1 MKDISSKS
9 KAAKKANTKANGD
22 YTSAFTGAANSA
34 MVKAKV
40 KGARAVTKKTPGKAK
55 EGGMPSDVTQTLRT
69 FNAAAKKAKGGNTAA
84 GYKKNLSN
92 LTSGIAKARA
102 AGATSTVGRKAKV
115 KTSNQGD
122 YNAVNTP
129 TAVRAMKKAGVRN
142 PAYKSTDSRF
152 QTRKRQK

>member
-1 MKDISSKS
+1 MKNKS
-9 KAAKKANTKANGD
+9 EPRKRARTTANGD

-40 KGARAVTKKTPGKAK
+40 KGARAVEKKTAGKAK
-55 EGGMPSDVTQTLRT
+55 EGGIPSDVTKTLRT
-69 FNAAAKKAKGGNTAA
+69 FAAYARNSKGGNTAA
-84 GYKKNLSN
+84 GRKKNLSR

-102 AGATSTVGRKAKV
+102 AGAISTVGRKAKI

-129 TAVRAMKKAGVRN
+129 TAVRAMKKAGVKN
-142 PAYKSTDSRF
+142 PAYKTTDSRF

>member
-1 MKDISSKS
+1 MKNKS
-9 KAAKKANTKANGD
+9 ESGKTARAKANGD

-40 KGARAVTKKTPGKAK
+40 KGATAPIQKTPGRAK
-55 EGGMPSDVTQTLRT
+55 EGGMPSSVTQALKT
-69 FNAAAKKAKGGNTAA
+69 FSDYARNSKGGNTAA
-84 GYKKNLSN
+84 GYKKNLSK
-92 LTSGIAKARA
+92 LTSGIAKARV
-102 AGATSTVGRKAKV
+102 AGATSTVGRKAKI

-122 YNAVNTP
+122 YNSVNTP
-129 TAVRAMKKAGVRN
+129 TAVRAMKKAGVKN

>member
-1 MKDISSKS
+1 MKNKS
-9 KAAKKANTKANGD
+9 ESGKTARAKPQAD

-40 KGARAVTKKTPGKAK
+40 KGAKAVVKKTPGKAK
-55 EGGMPSDVTQTLRT
+55 EGGMPSNVTQTLRT
-69 FNAAAKKAKGGNTAA
+69 FSDYAKNSKGGNTAA
-84 GYKKNLSN
+84 GRKKNLSR

-102 AGATSTVGRKAKV
+102 AGATSTVGRKAKI

-129 TAVRAMKKAGVRN
+129 TAVRAMKKAGVKN
-142 PAYKSTDSRF
+142 PAYKTTDSRF

>member
-1 MKDISSKS
+1 MKNKS
-9 KAAKKANTKANGD
+9 EPRKRARTTANGD
-22 YTSAFTGAANSA
+22 FTSAFTGAANSA

-40 KGARAVTKKTPGKAK
+40 KGAKAVVKKTPGKAK
-55 EGGMPSDVTQTLRT
+55 EGGIPSDVTQTLRT
-69 FNAAAKKAKGGNTAA
+69 FDAYARNSKGGNTAA
-84 GYKKNLSN
+84 GRKKNLSR

-102 AGATSTVGRKAKV
+102 AGAISTVGRKAKI

-129 TAVRAMKKAGVRN
+129 TAVRAMKKAGVKN
-142 PAYKSTDSRF
+142 PAYKTTDSRF